1 MGAADMQDAAT
12 ANVVQYADIEAL
24 RLKLEEEVLS
34 MTFLEKI
41 FLIMHGMGVE
51 VNDENTVIKEN
62 EVLKVLDKALMPYQ
76 ELFFGKAFDNDYM
89 YHYPVM
95 VYDESDPS
103 RYYYYWYVTMSLDAS
118 YNDYITVILDDETG
132 KLLAIDMTDP
142 KFNIDESYLQ
152 ELQYALS
159 TIYFSELD
167 ISPVAEWPIEAVAAN
182 EKDAMG
188 ITTVAANYQ
197 FIDILYGEVNVEIG
211 VRVDGFYIYFT

>member
-1 MGAADMQDAAT
+1 MGAAHMQDAAT

-76 ELFFGKAFDNDYM
+76 ELFFGKAFD
-89 YHYPVM
+89 
-95 VYDESDPS
+95 
-103 RYYYYWYVTMSLDAS
+103 
-118 YNDYITVILDDETG
+118 NDYITVILDDETG